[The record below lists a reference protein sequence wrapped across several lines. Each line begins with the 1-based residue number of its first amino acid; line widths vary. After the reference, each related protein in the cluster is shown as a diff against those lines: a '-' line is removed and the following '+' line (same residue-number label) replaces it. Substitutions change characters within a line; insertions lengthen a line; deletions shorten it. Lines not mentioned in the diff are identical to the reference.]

1 MESNSA
7 QPPLPPRFDD
17 ASFTYAR
24 AIRTLAAA
32 RPSAPAL
39 TFGTTTVSFDDLD
52 RRSDAAATALRS
64 VGVRPGDRVAV
75 LSKNHPV
82 FYELAFACSKV
93 GAVLV
98 GLNWRLAPAEI
109 TAIVAD
115 AAPAVMIVAEEQSEL
130 LTSEARSTGSINHI
144 VSLEQDYET
153 WLAQALPVDGDGAG
167 PEFDGSPDD
176 VVLLL
181 YTSGTTGVP
190 KGVELTN
197 RNVGHTKLLATEV
210 WGFTGDKVNLVGMP
224 MFHIGGIGYG
234 MGAMLVG
241 GHTVLIRDLEPRTI
255 ISAVTTHRV
264 THAFFVPAVIQ
275 TILLAPGVEEADF
288 TSLEVLVYGAA
299 PIGDAV
305 LRRAIGVLG
314 CSFMQNYGMTETAG
328 SFVALR
334 PEDHRLDDAA
344 GAALLRS
351 CGRAVPWVEVAIVDP
366 TTRQPVE
373 VGSVG
378 EIWTRSPMNMRGY
391 RGKPDETAATVTA
404 DGWLRTGDAAFADA
418 EGYLFLF
425 DRFKDMIVS
434 GAENIYPA
442 EIENVLYDHPSIAE
456 VAVIGVPSE
465 RWGETPK
472 AIVVVRPGHQLDAA
486 TVIEFARTR
495 IARYKCPTSVDF
507 IEVLPR
513 NASGKVLK
521 KDLRVAYWQGHD
533 RKIS

>member
-1 MESNSA
+1 MEPSSNASTVITA
-7 QPPLPPRFDD
+7 THDAIFDD
-17 ASFTYAR
+17 TSFTYAS
-24 AIRTLAAA
+24 AIRTLSAT
-32 RPSAPAL
+32 RPDAPAL
-39 TFGTTTVSFDDLD
+39 TFADTTLTFADLD
-52 RRSDAAATALRS
+52 QRSNMTARALVAT
-64 VGVRPGDRVAV
+64 GVAPGDRVAV

-82 FYELAFACSKV
+82 FFELAFACSKV

-115 AAPAVMIVAEEQSEL
+115 AAPTVIVVADEQTSL
-130 LTSEARSTGSINHI
+130 LSPEARTTSGIDRI
-144 VSLEQDYET
+144 VSLDTEYDA
-153 WLAQALPVDGDGAG
+153 WLATGTGEDPAVAT
-167 PEFDGSPDD
+167 SPDD
-176 VVLLL
+176 AVLLL

-197 RNVGHTKLLATEV
+197 RNTAYTKLLATEV
-210 WGFTGDKVNLVGMP
+210 WGFTAESVNLAGMP

-234 MGAMLVG
+234 MGAMLLG
-241 GHTVLIRDLEPRTI
+241 GHTVLLRDLDPATI
-255 ISAVTTHRV
+255 ITAISTHRV

-275 TILLAPGVEEADF
+275 TILMAPGVEDADLA
-288 TSLEVLVYGAA
+288 SLELLVYGAS

-305 LRRAIGVLG
+305 LRRAIEVLG

-328 SFVALR
+328 SIVALR
-334 PEDHRLDDAA
+334 PADHRPDDAD

-351 CGRAVPWVEVAIVDP
+351 CGRAVPWVEVAIIDP
-366 TTRQPVE
+366 TTREPVTLGE
-373 VGSVG
+373 VG

-391 RGKPDETAATVTA
+391 RAKPEETAATITD

-418 EGYLFLF
+418 RGYLYLF

-442 EIENVLYDHPSIAE
+442 EIENVLYDHPAIAE

-472 AIVVVRPGHQLDAA
+472 AIVVLRPGHTLDATA
-486 TVIEFARTR
+486 VIEFARTR
-495 IARYKCPTSVDF
+495 LARYKCPSSVDF
-507 IEVLPR
+507 VEALPR

-521 KDLRVAYWQGHD
+521 KELRVPFWQNHERG
-533 RKIS
+533 IS

>member
-1 MESNSA
+1 MEPSSGSTISVDA
-7 QPPLPPRFDD
+7 RHAAFDD
-17 ASFTYAR
+17 ASFTYVA
-24 AIRTLAAA
+24 AIRTLAAT
-32 RPSAPAL
+32 RPDAPAL
-39 TFGTTTVSFDDLD
+39 TFADTTLSFADLD
-52 RRSDAAATALRS
+52 RRSSAAADALAAAG
-64 VGVRPGDRVAV
+64 VGPGDRVAV

-82 FYELAFACSKV
+82 FFELAFACSKV
-93 GAVLV
+93 GAILV

-109 TAIVAD
+109 AAIVVDASPKVIVVAD
-115 AAPAVMIVAEEQSEL
+115 EQASLLAVDSGWSAGTTQL
-130 LTSEARSTGSINHI
+130 K
-144 VSLEQDYET
+144 SLEREYED
-153 WLAQALPVDGDGAG
+153 WLATAPPNERRIEVAA
-167 PEFDGSPDD
+167 DD
-176 VVLLL
+176 PVLLL

-197 RNVGHTKLLATEV
+197 RNTAYTKLLATDV
-210 WGFTGDKVNLVGMP
+210 WGFSETSVNLAGMP

-234 MGAMLVG
+234 MGAMLLG
-241 GHTVLIRDLEPRTI
+241 GHTVLLRDLDPATI
-255 ISAVTTHRV
+255 ITAISTHRV

-275 TILLAPGVEEADF
+275 TILLAPGVEDADLS
-288 TSLEVLVYGAA
+288 SLELLVYGAS

-305 LRRAIGVLG
+305 LRRAIEVLG

-328 SFVALR
+328 SIVALH
-334 PEDHRLDDAA
+334 PEDHRPDDAD

-366 TTRQPVE
+366 TTRKPVE
-373 VGSVG
+373 LGAVG

-391 RGKPDETAATVTA
+391 RAKPDETAATMTD

-418 EGYLFLF
+418 GGYLYLF

-442 EIENVLYDHPSIAE
+442 EIENVLYDHPAIAE

-472 AIVVVRPGHQLDAA
+472 AIVVVRAGHVLDAE

-495 IARYKCPTSVDF
+495 LARYKCPSSVDF
-507 IEVLPR
+507 VDALPR

-521 KDLRVAYWQGHD
+521 KELRVPFWIGHE
-533 RKIS
+533 RRIS